1 MRSLRRILIVLVVLA
16 AVAALVALMLPQ
28 AVVVDAERVVR
39 GSFEL
44 AVEEDGK
51 TRVRERYVVSAP
63 LQGRLL
69 RIELHAGDAVERG
82 DLLATLFPTPPPL
95 IDARSREELRA
106 RVSAAEAARERAEA
120 ELARARVELEEAR
133 RELARAQELAREK
146 VVSPKE
152 LESRQFAAEA
162 RGKAVTAAEFELD
175 VTVHVLEMAR
185 AALSQVR
192 EEPGSGVEPWEIRS
206 PVQGRI
212 LRVLN
217 ESEGVVAAGTPLLE
231 LGDPDDLEVVVDLL
245 TSDAVRAA
253 PGARVTIDGW
263 GGVPLDG
270 RVRLVEPGAFTKVS
284 ALGVEEQRVN
294 VLIDIVSPPEQWRA
308 LGDGYR
314 VDARIVLLE
323 REDVLLVPASALFRD
338 VERWAVYRVE
348 DGRARKRLV
357 DIGPR
362 SERAAIVEEGLG
374 EGDLVLVYPGDEIAD
389 GVRVS
394 ERAG

>member
-1 MRSLRRILIVLVVLA
+1 MRSLRRILIVLVVVA
-16 AVAALVALMLPQ
+16 AVTALVALMLPQ
-28 AVVVDAERVVR
+28 AVLVEAGRVVR

-44 AVEEDGK
+44 AVEEDCK

-69 RIELHAGDAVERG
+69 RIELHAGDGVERG

-120 ELARARVELEEAR
+120 ELARTRVELEEAR

-146 VVSPKE
+146 VMSPKE

-185 AALSQVR
+185 AVLSQVR
-192 EEPGSGVEPWEIRS
+192 EEPCFGVEPWEIRS

-270 RVRLVEPGAFTKVS
+270 RVRIVEPGAFTKVS

-294 VLIDIVSPPEQWRA
+294 VLIDI
-308 LGDGYR
+308 
-314 VDARIVLLE
+314 
-323 REDVLLVPASALFRD
+323 
-338 VERWAVYRVE
+338 
-348 DGRARKRLV
+348 
-357 DIGPR
+357 GPR

-374 EGDLVLVYPGDEIAD
+374 EGDLVLVYSGDEIAD